1 MLPVFSALS
10 LFSGV
15 MFGLLSGIGVGVGA
29 FLLILGVLFLLN
41 VVLPRSRAKRS
52 LETMQQDAMTIR
64 LSLTERGL
72 VGSSVRPGRRP
83 ASPGCLSSMRW
94 IRKTA
99 WNFTTTVCLSG
110 CRNAASPIWT
120 SCGALWIPT
129 CPRKRVN
136 RERWG
141 PYGERSPL
149 AAANERALCLARC
162 GPAAGLCPLSAPG
175 AASGLRPASAGVSPL
190 CSAGGQFLPHD
201 RHGLPPAER
210 LSI

>member
-72 VGSSVRPGRRP
+72 VGSSVRQSVP
-83 ASPGCLSSMRW
+83 
-94 IRKTA
+94 K
-99 WNFTTTVCLSG
+99 
-110 CRNAASPIWT
+110 
-120 SCGALWIPT
+120 
-129 CPRKRVN
+129 
-136 RERWG
+136 
-141 PYGERSPL
+141 
-149 AAANERALCLARC
+149 
-162 GPAAGLCPLSAPG
+162 
-175 AASGLRPASAGVSPL
+175 
-190 CSAGGQFLPHD
+190 GGI
-201 RHGLPPAER
+201 A
-210 LSI
+210 